1 MNSKLPFNEE
11 FSKILY
17 EFTNSIIYYKPKDIL
32 DFSYK
37 YFYSL
42 ENKIPLSSTF
52 GTQINTE
59 LTANPKQ
66 TINQKETIYS
76 TNKQNDEDLIK
87 DKNNIISDNDK
98 DNENEIIKK
107 SDSKNITHNNSE
119 NGNKSENN
127 ELEDSEIQVPIGK
140 DIEELIKKREE
151 NEEKEE
157 KEEKN
162 IKDIKERPMSS
173 FSGISGSDSQK
184 QGVKEFIADLF
195 NDSEDIAKEQLKKD
209 LEQK

>member
-17 EFTNSIIYYKPKDIL
+17 EFTKSIIYYKPKDIL

-52 GTQINTE
+52 ATQINTE

-119 NGNKSENN
+119 NENKSENN

-157 KEEKN
+157 KN

-173 FSGISGSDSQK
+173 FSGISGTNSQK
-184 QGVKEFIADLF
+184 QGVKDFIADLF
-195 NDSEDIAKEQLKKD
+195 TESEEIAK
-209 LEQK
+209 

>member
-17 EFTNSIIYYKPKDIL
+17 EFTKSIIYYKPKDIL

-52 GTQINTE
+52 GTQVNTE
-59 LTANPKQ
+59 LTANPEQ

-87 DKNNIISDNDK
+87 DKNNIITDNDM

-119 NGNKSENN
+119 NENKSENN

-140 DIEELIKKREE
+140 DIEDLIKKREE

-157 KEEKN
+157 KT

-173 FSGISGSDSQK
+173 FSGISGTNSQK
-184 QGVKEFIADLF
+184 QGVKDFIADLF
-195 NDSEDIAKEQLKKD
+195 NESEEIAKEQLKKD